1 MAERR
6 PVSRTEFAKFKGV
19 RWNAMNDICALSR
32 TEDLTPVQRV
42 AHLAY
47 WYMSEVYNGGHYQY
61 FINKSSYDHG
71 EVIRALEEIGASEH
85 AASLAAALKTVTAS
99 PAGSPRTVEQFLA
112 GQTTVDLS
120 IYDTAFNKCSRKVE
134 DSLEDFLDKHEQ
146 EFIVWTP

>member
-1 MAERR
+1 MGRL
-6 PVSRTEFAKFKGV
+6 FAPCKKLG
-19 RWNAMNDICALSR
+19 
-32 TEDLTPVQRV
+32 RV
-42 AHLAY
+42 N
-47 WYMSEVYNGGHYQY
+47 MPRV
-61 FINKSSYDHG
+61 
-71 EVIRALEEIGASEH
+71 
-85 AASLAAALKTVTAS
+85 LAAALKTVTAS

>member
-1 MAERR
+1 M
-6 PVSRTEFAKFKGV
+6 P
-19 RWNAMNDICALSR
+19 
-32 TEDLTPVQRV
+32 RV
-42 AHLAY
+42 
-47 WYMSEVYNGGHYQY
+47 
-61 FINKSSYDHG
+61 
-71 EVIRALEEIGASEH
+71 
-85 AASLAAALKTVTAS
+85 LAAALKTVTAS

>member
-1 MAERR
+1 MTRYESA
-6 PVSRTEFAKFKGV
+6 SHG
-19 RWNAMNDICALSR
+19 LG
-32 TEDLTPVQRV
+32 
-42 AHLAY
+42 AH
-47 WYMSEVYNGGHYQY
+47 
-61 FINKSSYDHG
+61 SSYVHHDSG
-71 EVIRALEEIGASEH
+71 SAQTRPIRALQEIGASEH